1 MGHLLQAG
9 DSVLGYDLSRAIID
23 DEILEKLAFQQDAIL
38 VKKIY
43 PDKLKVP
50 SKKQKRRNRRGKAK
64 QEKPTTTIE
73 EVDEVDDLIIPSA
86 PLDGED
92 ANLEISA
99 DHLSLEAMQSKKIVK
114 TSVFGWTGGDDEEY
128 QEFHRKLA
136 LEDHDEDEVE
146 VEEDRETLVPALDDD
161 IDDDT
166 GVSHE
171 QSDNIAS
178 F

>member
-23 DEILEKLAFQQDAIL
+23 DEILERIAFQQDVIL

-43 PDKLKVP
+43 PDKLKVA

-64 QEKPTTTIE
+64 QDKPTATTNEVE
-73 EVDEVDDLIIPSA
+73 ESDTISPSA
-86 PLDGED
+86 PSDG
-92 ANLEISA
+92 A
-99 DHLSLEAMQSKKIVK
+99 DIEVESSPDHPSLEVIPSKKIVK

-136 LEDHDEDEVE
+136 LEDHEEDEVE
-146 VEEDRETLVPALDDD
+146 ESTEKVVSALDNDV
-161 IDDDT
+161 DDDADK
-166 GVSHE
+166 GHE
-171 QSDNIAS
+171 QSDDLVTA
-178 F
+178 

>member
-43 PDKLKVP
+43 PDKLKIA

-73 EVDEVDDLIIPSA
+73 DVDELDDIVPSA

-92 ANLEISA
+92 VNLEISA
-99 DHLSLEAMQSKKIVK
+99 DHPSLETMQSKKIVK

-128 QEFHRKLA
+128 QEYHRKLA
-136 LEDHDEDEVE
+136 LEDHDEDEEE
-146 VEEDRETLVPALDDD
+146 VEEGRETLVPALDDD
-161 IDDDT
+161 IVDDA
-166 GVSHE
+166 GGSHE
-171 QSDNIAS
+171 QSDNVTS